1 MLIRGLVYE
10 TLVFC
15 YAFILALLFF
25 GDPRKGLLMTV
36 IITIGKY
43 PLYWAFHHFW
53 RERKP

>member
-25 GDPRKGLLMTV
+25 GDFGKSLLLTV
-36 IITIGKY
+36 LIAVTKY
-43 PLYWAFHHFW
+43 PLYFLFHHFW
-53 RERKP
+53 REKKP